1 MSAESIGNKPFCST
15 SPPTV
20 MESSLTTHANS
31 PKDKVLGSATGSMVA
46 TMSPYIPPSSPAR
59 RGRAGKR
66 NTSKR
71 NAETLE
77 MLPGYYVN
85 NSYSKYLTYSIENS
99 NVSDVDIFELHRN
112 IVNCIGREPKITS
125 QGNGSAY

>member
-1 MSAESIGNKPFCST
+1 MSAESTNDNTFCST

-20 MESSLTTHANS
+20 TRSLLTTPATSLTT
-31 PKDKVLGSATGSMVA
+31 VVGSTKGSLVS
-46 TMSPYIPPSSPAR
+46 TMNPYFPPSSPAR

>member
-46 TMSPYIPPSSPAR
+46 TMSPYIPPSSQSAR
-59 RGRAGKR
+59 VRASKRNTGKR
-66 NTSKR
+66 NR
-71 NAETLE
+71 EMLE
-77 MLPGYYVN
+77 MLPGHYVN
-85 NSYSKYLTYSIENS
+85 NSFSKYLTYTLENS
-99 NVSDVDIFELHRN
+99 NVSDVDIFELQRS
-112 IVNCIGREPKITS
+112 IINCIGRE
-125 QGNGSAY
+125 